1 MINRRHALGLL
12 AAASTLPDRSFA
24 NVSYQRS
31 EFRDDLAKR
40 FFDLG
45 TVGTFVGYKVDDYLI
60 IASDKVRSG
69 EGKLPAST
77 FKIPNS
83 LIALETGVVADPD
96 KDVFK
101 WDGVTRSI
109 EAWNKDH
116 TLRSAIAV
124 SAVPVYQ
131 EIARRIGA
139 ERMQKYVDLFDYG
152 NRDIGGGID
161 QFWLT
166 GNLRIDPVQQID
178 FVDRLRRGVLP
189 VSKRSQE
196 LVRDIL
202 PVTKVGDAT
211 IRAKSGLLGAEQ
223 GKPSLGWMVGWA
235 EKGSS
240 AHRVRHEHGLQG
252 AKPHRRAHDGDAAMP
267 RRHRGDLIGRSALGW
282 LVRRQRVVLACP
294 DHHGAVHAASSLGFA
309 GRLGA
314 FASASLRLGPDLSRS
329 RMLPPS
335 SRRGWMSGVKRWA
348 SLPLFSTVTGAA
360 SRSMGNPVR
369 RQSPARWRHGFRDRL
384 DHQGVHGAVVCR
396 HGAAGRGGAGR
407 SRREI
412 SARQR
417 EDAGFRRRADHPA

>member
-12 AAASTLPDRSFA
+12 TAASFLPSRSFA

-60 IASDKVRSG
+60 IASDKIRSG

-116 TLRSAIAV
+116 TMRSAIAV

-131 EIARRIGA
+131 EIARRIGQ
-139 ERMQKYVDLFDYG
+139 ERMQKYVDLLEYG

-166 GNLRIDPVQQID
+166 GNLRIDPIQQVD

-196 LVRDIL
+196 LVRDML

-211 IRAKSGLLGAEQ
+211 IRAKSGLLGAEP
-223 GKPSLGWMVGWA
+223 GKPSLGWLVGWV
-235 EKGSS
+235 EKGNAVTVFAMNMDCRDQS
-240 AHRVRHEHGLQG
+240 QI
-252 AKPHRRAHDGDAAMP
+252 AA
-267 RRHRGDLIGRSALGW
+267 
-282 LVRRQRVVLACP
+282 
-294 DHHGAVHAASSLGFA
+294 
-309 GRLGA
+309 
-314 FASASLRLGPDLSRS
+314 
-329 RMLPPS
+329 RM
-335 SRRGWMSGVKRWA
+335 
-348 SLPLFSTVTGAA
+348 TVTQQCLTDIVA
-360 SRSMGNPVR
+360 
-369 RQSPARWRHGFRDRL
+369 
-384 DHQGVHGAVVCR
+384 
-396 HGAAGRGGAGR
+396 
-407 SRREI
+407 I
-412 SARQR
+412 
-417 EDAGFRRRADHPA
+417 

>member
-1 MINRRHALGLL
+1 MPTASFPLLLNHFGYQPVIHRRHALGLL
-12 AAASTLPDRSFA
+12 AAASLLPSRSFA

-31 EFRDDLAKR
+31 EFREDLAKR

-45 TVGTFVGYKVDDYLI
+45 TEGTFVGYKVDDYLI

-69 EGKLPAST
+69 EAKLPAST

-83 LIALETGVVADPD
+83 IIALETGVVADPD

-116 TLRSAIAV
+116 TFRSAIAA

-139 ERMQKYVDLFDYG
+139 ERMQKYVDLLDYG

-166 GNLRIDPVQQID
+166 GNMRIDPIQQVD

-189 VSKRSQE
+189 VSKRSQD
-196 LVRDIL
+196 LVRDII

-211 IRAKSGLLGAEQ
+211 IHAKSGLLGAEI

-235 EKGSS
+235 EKGSQQTVF
-240 AHRVRHEHGLQG
+240 AMNMDVRDPSHIP
-252 AKPHRRAHDGDAAMP
+252 A
-267 RRHRGDLIGRSALGW
+267 
-282 LVRRQRVVLACP
+282 
-294 DHHGAVHAASSLGFA
+294 
-309 GRLGA
+309 
-314 FASASLRLGPDLSRS
+314 
-329 RMLPPS
+329 RM
-335 SRRGWMSGVKRWA
+335 
-348 SLPLFSTVTGAA
+348 TVTQQCLTDIVA
-360 SRSMGNPVR
+360 
-369 RQSPARWRHGFRDRL
+369 
-384 DHQGVHGAVVCR
+384 
-396 HGAAGRGGAGR
+396 
-407 SRREI
+407 I
-412 SARQR
+412 
-417 EDAGFRRRADHPA
+417 